1 MRTDDIIA
9 IHWFSFLWSGGM
21 AWEFAMERAS
31 GLEEDITIPAG
42 HLRQPRSWSDAY
54 KKTYPLEKLARLLR
68 SWRKHFLRQSTY
80 SSKRGTRAWLS
91 RRICSKNHRRL
102 IDIDATEEADKLG
115 RSIRETPR
123 EDEWR
128 QGALNHGR
136 VWSNT

>member
-1 MRTDDIIA
+1 
-9 IHWFSFLWSGGM
+9 M

-54 KKTYPLEKLARLLR
+54 
-68 SWRKHFLRQSTY
+68 
-80 SSKRGTRAWLS
+80 
-91 RRICSKNHRRL
+91 
-102 IDIDATEEADKLG
+102 ATEEADKLG

>member
-1 MRTDDIIA
+1 LAQT
-9 IHWFSFLWSGGM
+9 FSSAVYVLF
-21 AWEFAMERAS
+21 
-31 GLEEDITIPAG
+31 EEGNPSLAESAD
-42 HLRQPRSWSDAY
+42 L
-54 KKTYPLEKLARLLR
+54 LEKSPPL
-68 SWRKHFLRQSTY
+68 
-80 SSKRGTRAWLS
+80 
-91 RRICSKNHRRL
+91 NRL